1 METLVNAQKC
11 PEVSAGSEHCMRSSS
26 GRKDEADL
34 LLLTTFGRPGLRDN
48 VRWPAR
54 GNFANFL
61 ESRHEPIGSR

>member
-1 METLVNAQKC
+1 MLHELVK
-11 PEVSAGSEHCMRSSS
+11 RILKLRWI

-48 VRWPAR
+48 VRWRAR